1 MARDV
6 GRYAAIN
13 KCSQQHTS
21 SSTCGVISARWD
33 RTDLPNIYRT
43 MRMQRRQRVAA
54 ARAAYGAAAA
64 GLASAGLACAEQE
77 AAQFVMYMHVAS
89 CIALSPPWLDDKCRL
104 VQARPFR
111 EQIQRASLRRAPC
124 LKRALCDTVV
134 APRSWR
140 VPRGPARRQKQD
152 TVRCFAAS

>member
-1 MARDV
+1 
-6 GRYAAIN
+6 
-13 KCSQQHTS
+13 
-21 SSTCGVISARWD
+21 
-33 RTDLPNIYRT
+33 
-43 MRMQRRQRVAA
+43 MQRRQRAAA
-54 ARAAYGAAAA
+54 ARAAYGTAAA

-89 CIALSPPWLDDKCRL
+89 CIASRFRRLRGLRDKCRL

-140 VPRGPARRQKQD
+140 VPRGLAHRQQQD